1 MQIKREFVITGHNGN
16 LIRIW
21 TYPDGGADIRES
33 TLVDE
38 NEQVDFA
45 VSRAEAIARDLF
57 DGDLSTVLEKNGVIE
72 SYERLSEDTATQL
85 GKTVAERYTIDP
97 WKVACDSIESF
108 LLNLALEGIDL
119 NNPAVSRALAST
131 TESLANN
138 LPE

>member
-16 LIRIW
+16 IVRIW
-21 TYPDGGADIRES
+21 TFPDGGAEIRES
-33 TLVDE
+33 TLVDKD
-38 NEQVDFA
+38 EQAEFA
-45 VSRAEAIARDLF
+45 LSRAEAIARDLF
-57 DGDLSTVLEKNGVIE
+57 DGNLSTVLENAGVIE
-72 SYERLSEDTATQL
+72 SFERLSEDAANEL
-85 GKTVAERYTIDP
+85 GKAIAEHHTTDP
-97 WKVACDSIESF
+97 WKVACDTIESF